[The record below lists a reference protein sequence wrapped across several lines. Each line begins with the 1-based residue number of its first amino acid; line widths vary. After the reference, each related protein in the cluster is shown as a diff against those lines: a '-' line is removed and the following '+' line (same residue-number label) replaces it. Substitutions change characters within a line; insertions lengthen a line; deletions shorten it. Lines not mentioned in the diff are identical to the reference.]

1 MELITAAYY
10 ISPLG
15 DTALLIDFGNK
26 IDEDINKEVI
36 TRARQLKDNLTAV
49 IEVVP
54 AYSSVAVYFDPVK
67 LKKQA
72 PKGKLVYEH
81 LKEIVEQ
88 LLLLP
93 LQQEEREDRLI
104 KIAVCYE
111 TEFAT
116 DIHSLASVN
125 NITVEEVV
133 ALHLSKTYRVYM
145 LGFLP
150 GFSYLGEVDERIATP
165 RKPQPQ
171 TVAAGSV
178 GIAGKQTGIY
188 PLASP
193 GGWQIIGRTPLKIFE
208 ANADEP
214 ALLRAGDRVQ
224 FFSITRNV
232 FYEILNSPLLWRGV
246 GGEA

>member
-1 MELITAAYY
+1 MELTTAAYH

-15 DTALLIDFGNK
+15 DTALLIDFGNQ
-26 IDEDINKEVI
+26 IDENINKEVI
-36 TRARQLKDNLTAV
+36 ARTRQLKENLTAV

-54 AYSSVAVYFDPVK
+54 AYSSVAIYFDLVK

-72 PKGKLVYEH
+72 PKHKLVYEH
-81 LKEIVEQ
+81 LKEAVEQ
-88 LLLLP
+88 VLVQP
-93 LQQEEREDRLI
+93 RPKEAEEARLI
-104 KIAVCYE
+104 KIPVCYDQ
-111 TEFAT
+111 EFAM
-116 DIHSLASVN
+116 DIQSVASAN
-125 NITVEEVV
+125 NLTVVEVI
-133 ALHLSKTYRVYM
+133 ALHVSKIYRVYM

-150 GFSYLGEVDERIATP
+150 GFSYLGEVDEKIATP
-165 RKPQPQ
+165 RKPVPHAL
-171 TVAAGSV
+171 AAGSV

-193 GGWQIIGRTPLKIFE
+193 GGWQIIGRTPVKIFDP
-208 ANADEP
+208 NADEP
-214 ALLRAGDRVQ
+214 TLLRVGDRVE